1 MKFIS
6 PFVSDTVK
14 LPPWAENPVDFIHKH
29 RMALESE
36 HVSEHLHEWI
46 DLIFGSVSLYKYY
59 ILFRWEKYEV
69 ICTKS
74 QSYWICLSWRGFV
87 NTQESNLDEIFM
99 LVSFVSTDTASLL
112 ATQVGVKDN

>member
-46 DLIFGSVSLYKYY
+46 DLIFGSVSLY
-59 ILFRWEKYEV
+59 
-69 ICTKS
+69 
-74 QSYWICLSWRGFV
+74 
-87 NTQESNLDEIFM
+87 
-99 LVSFVSTDTASLL
+99 
-112 ATQVGVKDN
+112 